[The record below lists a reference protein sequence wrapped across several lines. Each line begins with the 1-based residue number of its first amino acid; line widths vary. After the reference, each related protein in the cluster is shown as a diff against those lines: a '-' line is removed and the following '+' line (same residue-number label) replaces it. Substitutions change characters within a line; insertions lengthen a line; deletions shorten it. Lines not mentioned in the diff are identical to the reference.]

1 MKKLLLM
8 FLITS
13 ILTGC
18 QETNTISEET
28 IEKALVD
35 TKEND
40 KSLAENKK
48 PKEDKSLV
56 QDDIIKEK
64 TLNLESFKINGDEL
78 SFPLVVGD
86 LKNLGYTPTYS
97 GKGYAFTEIYTTQQ
111 TKLDFNKDDG
121 RFVTGT
127 IYANQK
133 DGPDKA
139 KIRDLTINKN
149 YKANLDIELIS
160 YDMTK
165 EKLLDE
171 LKDYTN
177 IEDVIDI
184 NNYVKIILKNTILEI
199 KFTDNKVEEITFI
212 DKNLE
217 YGEY

>member
-1 MKKLLLM
+1 MKKLLLI
-8 FLITS
+8 FLITCM
-13 ILTGC
+13 LTGC
-18 QETNTISEET
+18 QKENKVSENTIEE
-28 IEKALVD
+28 ALED
-35 TKEND
+35 TKPSKGNKD
-40 KSLAENKK
+40 KAVT
-48 PKEDKSLV
+48 EDNTV
-56 QDDIIKEK
+56 KEK
-64 TLNLESFKINGDEL
+64 ILNLESFKINGDEL

-97 GKGYAFTEIYTTQQ
+97 GRGYAFTEIYTTQQ
-111 TKLDFNKDDG
+111 TKLDFNKSDG
-121 RFVTGT
+121 RFMTGT

-171 LKDYTN
+171 LKDYNN
-177 IEDVIDI
+177 IEDVIDM
-184 NNYVKIILKNTILEI
+184 NNYVKIMLKNVILEI
-199 KFTDNKVEEITFI
+199 KFTDDKVEEITFI